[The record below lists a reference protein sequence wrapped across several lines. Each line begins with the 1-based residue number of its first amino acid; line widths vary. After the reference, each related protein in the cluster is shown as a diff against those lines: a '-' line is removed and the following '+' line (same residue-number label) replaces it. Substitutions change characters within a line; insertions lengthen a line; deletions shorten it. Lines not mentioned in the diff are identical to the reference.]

1 MCEIYDNNKN
11 TTYSTA
17 NNSSRLR
24 KVKVGAKYTWSV
36 GVGVTQRSYRE
47 MKPQR

>member
-1 MCEIYDNNKN
+1 MWDVYQNCKEEEQVFMCEIYDNNKN

-24 KVKVGAKYTWSV
+24 KVKVGAKYT
-36 GVGVTQRSYRE
+36 
-47 MKPQR
+47 